1 MLRSL
6 ISRIPIILATKN
18 SKNIIT
24 SLRSKNKF
32 NDSTLK
38 RLFSEQK
45 SNEKPKEEK
54 EISKQDKRIITNDQ
68 KNISENKGIETKNT
82 YRYDTTKFEQINS
95 KSFLEKMQR
104 IEEAS
109 KPRGSALESAAFPI
123 FLSLTSLFIYYL
135 WTSVPYSVIYKLP
148 IFNI

>member
-6 ISRIPIILATKN
+6 ISRIPIILATKT

-24 SLRSKNKF
+24 SLRSKNQF
-32 NDSTLK
+32 NDSTFK

-45 SNEKPKEEK
+45 SYEKPKEEK
-54 EISKQDKRIITNDQ
+54 EISKQDKIITNEQ
-68 KNISENKGIETKNT
+68 KNISENKEIENKNT

-109 KPRGSALESAAFPI
+109 KPRGNALESAAFPI